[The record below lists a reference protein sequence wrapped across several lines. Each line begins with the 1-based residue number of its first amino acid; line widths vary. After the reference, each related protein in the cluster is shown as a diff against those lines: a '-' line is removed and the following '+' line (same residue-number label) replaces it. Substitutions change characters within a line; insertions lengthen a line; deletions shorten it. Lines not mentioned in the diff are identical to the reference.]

1 MGFSKTQTGVQR
13 PVAAGEAA
21 AGPGR
26 VMRVTGGS
34 LKGRKL
40 RAPREGARPT
50 SDRVREALFA
60 RIDPEGAAVL
70 DLYAGTGALGIEA
83 LSRGAERVA
92 FVERSARC
100 AEVLRQNL
108 ESLEL
113 AGRCEVVV
121 AETLRALSRLGERGR
136 RFDLVLL
143 DPPYASDEATGAL
156 AALARS
162 ELLPEG
168 AMVVLESSRRRP
180 PAAVEGL
187 ERIDERRY
195 GDTLITRLRAT
206 RAAGE
211 RRFARG

>member
-1 MGFSKTQTGVQR
+1 
-13 PVAAGEAA
+13 
-21 AGPGR
+21 
-26 VMRVTGGS
+26 MRVTGGS

-50 SDRVREALFA
+50 ADRVREALFA
-60 RIDPEGAAVL
+60 RIDPEGGAVL
-70 DLYAGTGALGIEA
+70 DLYAGSGALGIEA
-83 LSRGAERVA
+83 LSRGAESAV
-92 FVERSARC
+92 FVEARGAASRGAREPGRSRARGG
-100 AEVLRQNL
+100 AEVVA
-108 ESLEL
+108 SAL
-113 AGRCEVVV
+113 A
-121 AETLRALSRLGERGR
+121 ASAQPRGQ
-136 RFDLVLL
+136 RFDLALANS
-143 DPPYASDEATGAL
+143 YASEKASAAL
-156 AALARS
+156 EALARS

>member
-1 MGFSKTQTGVQR
+1 
-13 PVAAGEAA
+13 
-21 AGPGR
+21 
-26 VMRVTGGS
+26 MRVTGGS

-108 ESLEL
+108 VSLEL

-211 RRFARG
+211 RRSARG